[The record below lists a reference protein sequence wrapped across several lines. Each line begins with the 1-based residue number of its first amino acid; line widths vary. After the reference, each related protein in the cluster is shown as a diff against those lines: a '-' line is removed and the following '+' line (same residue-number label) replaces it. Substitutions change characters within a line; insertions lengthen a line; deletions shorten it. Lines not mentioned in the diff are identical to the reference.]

1 MDPVMDPVMDP
12 YMVLLS
18 QQMRAITQP
27 PATTIFQEATMKFEG
42 KIAAIKAVRE
52 IGSQVRVQRNEE
64 TGRLELIPGIG
75 LKEAKDLTEAIMALG
90 VESYIIEIGGIL
102 SRYAKDQEMI
112 NSQAIRALI
121 DMKTRAV
128 GSQGMRTPIL

>member
-1 MDPVMDPVMDP
+1 MDPVMDP